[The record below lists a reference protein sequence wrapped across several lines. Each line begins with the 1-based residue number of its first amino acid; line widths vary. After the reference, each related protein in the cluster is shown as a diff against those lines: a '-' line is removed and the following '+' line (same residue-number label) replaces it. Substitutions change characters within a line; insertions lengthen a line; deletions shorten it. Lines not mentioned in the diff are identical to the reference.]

1 MPRFTVYFEFLSGRR
16 ISTPTWTNSDFGTTG
31 EPSAVTRTAGPDPD
45 LETVNSERG
54 VYAGGGP
61 LEGLRV
67 VVTGMGDVGL
77 GVEEVAV
84 IGVEFAVTMTGI
96 SGVS

>member
-1 MPRFTVYFEFLSGRR
+1 
-16 ISTPTWTNSDFGTTG
+16 
-31 EPSAVTRTAGPDPD
+31 
-45 LETVNSERG
+45 VNSERG

-77 GVEEVAV
+77 GVEEEVAV
-84 IGVEFAVTMTGI
+84 IGLEFAVTMTGI